1 MNIQKIVAFEN
12 TFERLFAIIQSE
24 GLLDG
29 GVVVE
34 DCLRLMWQLLE
45 GNVPNQILFR
55 ENNFIQRLLPL
66 FEPKMMGDATDY
78 QSHWSVQKV
87 VNLQLALHVVR
98 ALLSARKQNQETRL
112 CQTSMYKCG
121 LLSAL
126 CAIVMAVG
134 VPADVL
140 NKAIYVLA
148 DVIRGCPVNQE
159 YLAQVIA
166 PSEPPQPVITI
177 LVISMVTERQELA
190 VRAAALYCFQCYVT
204 SNRETQSAV
213 IQTLLPKSA
222 GSSEPISMGQLLF
235 GGLFSDEVLSVWF
248 SAIALSHCILDNP
261 QLKEELLRFQM
272 ALAPDGSSIRLLQ
285 HCLLCFEK
293 CGVIPLTQTNPN
305 FSFLPYIPFQSN
317 RFQARIGMLQFLCS
331 WLAYCPEA
339 IHCFLSGPS
348 ENDSNS
354 SVTAINAASADPKS
368 GTKSVRGSNWSML
381 LAEAATL
388 GDEEE
393 DILVRGLITLLACIC
408 IIYNPGDVVGFDRA
422 TLKNTLERRIG
433 LDTIV
438 EYLSQVSKAESF
450 TMASK
455 HPELKCHCNS
465 DLVFD
470 YSFTLLFKRLE
481 YEAIHLFQPLEFGP
495 TSREPDTYR
504 TSSRVTESQIA
515 AYEEKLAIKDA
526 ELNSLRNRLALLET
540 EMSAVQNRSH
550 LVPNHSTSQP
560 QPPVFYI
567 LLVTLCF
574 VIVFSSFTAPGSEHS
589 FSPFT
594 SQSKPNEVDEKVKL
608 LEEKLNQ
615 SVREKEE
622 LKSMHDDLLL
632 LLHDQDVKLTRLKRM
647 VRNLGGSLEDISDD
661 EHSAEATTQVAQIP
675 YTGCDH
681 PSVQTTSAAN
691 FGPASFNIPR
701 TTMQLTHPS
710 SSTPTPATH
719 LAPSKQ
725 GQQTS
730 HFIPNTAFP
739 QQTYYSANEICERP
753 QEEFSIKKDDPCLC
767 DRRNLVH
774 NMSRDRRRRLIVFF
788 TICVVLI
795 GELILPLLNTL
806 ELPINRAENGEI
818 RVLLVSDPHVKV
830 YETRWDIMA
839 LASAYDSDCYLQRY
853 FNKVVKLFSPDAVI
867 ISGDLLDGG
876 STASSTAF
884 TNAAE
889 RVKNIFL
896 SHDDIPYLLVPGD
909 NDVGGAWDDPWSEE
923 KSELFHETFQQFTRP
938 KHIGFVGLYGVWSF
952 PVLFYLWKTVSSK
965 DNLTI
970 YVAHNPVITPYGATL
985 SKELVKLK
993 PALLISGHDHV
1004 AYALHWEKRTN
1015 TSERIFWLVPPDA
1028 SGQPTKPFQFDL
1040 NMSFLTS
1047 SAQGNVVQLG
1057 VPSCT
1062 YRSGQAHL
1070 AAYGALQIWRNRT
1083 IRYHVVS
1090 LPNRQNIL
1098 IFYLVAF
1105 CCIVFIGLFSLS
1117 LRMFCAQIF
1126 LYVTLFLCAYFIVT
1140 LLA

>member
-1 MNIQKIVAFEN
+1 MNIIRRYLSADSEQDEDGGSDIVEKLVDRFQSATRTEDKRDALRTLKSLSKKYRLEVGTKAMAVFLDALRSDREDPDSVFYCLEALYSVMNDGDVEECGAHELVNVPADLGSQFTEIFIKQPENVSLIFGFVDAYELHVRRNTLRLLTLLLTNQLKGTQEVILQCPRAISRLVDLLSDPREALRNDTLLLLIELTKSHVNIQKIVAFEN

-78 QSHWSVQKV
+78 QSHWPVQKV

-126 CAIVMAVG
+126 CAIVMAIG

-177 LVISMVTERQELA
+177 LVISMVTERQELP

-272 ALAPDGSSIRLLQ
+272 ALGPDGSSIRLLQ
-285 HCLLCFEK
+285 HCLSCFER
-293 CGVIPLTQTNPN
+293 
-305 FSFLPYIPFQSN
+305 SN

-339 IHCFLSGPS
+339 VHCFLSGPP

-368 GTKSVRGSNWSML
+368 GAKSVRGSNWSML

-393 DILVRGLITLLACIC
+393 DVLVRGLITLLACIC

-450 TMASK
+450 TTASK
-455 HPELKCHCNS
+455 HPELKCQYNS

-481 YEAIHLFQPLEFGP
+481 YEVIHLFQPIEFGP
-495 TSREPDTYR
+495 SSREPDAHR
-504 TSSRVTESQIA
+504 TSSRMTESQIA

-526 ELNSLRNRLALLET
+526 ELNSLRTRLALLET

-550 LVPNHSTSQP
+550 LVPNHSTCQP
-560 QPPVFYI
+560 QPPVFSPGPENY
-567 LLVTLCF
+567 
-574 VIVFSSFTAPGSEHS
+574 FSH
-589 FSPFT
+589 FT
-594 SQSKPNEVDEKVKL
+594 SQAKPNEVDEKVKL
-608 LEEKLNQ
+608 LEEKLSQ

-622 LKSMHDDLLL
+622 LKSVHDDLLL

-647 VRNLGGSLEDISDD
+647 VRNLGGSLEDLSED
-661 EHSAEATTQVAQIP
+661 EHSAEATTHVAQTP
-675 YTGCDH
+675 YTSCDH
-681 PSVQTTSAAN
+681 PSVQTASAASI
-691 FGPASFNIPR
+691 GSASFNIPR
-701 TTMQLTHPS
+701 TTTMQMTHPS
-710 SSTPTPATH
+710 SSTPTPTTH
-719 LAPSKQ
+719 LTPSKQ

-730 HFIPNTAFP
+730 HFVPNTTFP
-739 QQTYYSANEICERP
+739 AQTYYS
-753 QEEFSIKKDDPCLC
+753 
-767 DRRNLVH
+767 
-774 NMSRDRRRRLIVFF
+774 
-788 TICVVLI
+788 
-795 GELILPLLNTL
+795 
-806 ELPINRAENGEI
+806 
-818 RVLLVSDPHVKV
+818 
-830 YETRWDIMA
+830 
-839 LASAYDSDCYLQRY
+839 
-853 FNKVVKLFSPDAVI
+853 
-867 ISGDLLDGG
+867 
-876 STASSTAF
+876 
-884 TNAAE
+884 
-889 RVKNIFL
+889 
-896 SHDDIPYLLVPGD
+896 
-909 NDVGGAWDDPWSEE
+909 VGG
-923 KSELFHETFQQFTRP
+923 
-938 KHIGFVGLYGVWSF
+938 
-952 PVLFYLWKTVSSK
+952 
-965 DNLTI
+965 I
-970 YVAHNPVITPYGATL
+970 Y
-985 SKELVKLK
+985 
-993 PALLISGHDHV
+993 PA
-1004 AYALHWEKRTN
+1004 AR
-1015 TSERIFWLVPPDA
+1015 
-1028 SGQPTKPFQFDL
+1028 
-1040 NMSFLTS
+1040 
-1047 SAQGNVVQLG
+1047 
-1057 VPSCT
+1057 
-1062 YRSGQAHL
+1062 
-1070 AAYGALQIWRNRT
+1070 
-1083 IRYHVVS
+1083 
-1090 LPNRQNIL
+1090 
-1098 IFYLVAF
+1098 
-1105 CCIVFIGLFSLS
+1105 
-1117 LRMFCAQIF
+1117 
-1126 LYVTLFLCAYFIVT
+1126 
-1140 LLA
+1140 